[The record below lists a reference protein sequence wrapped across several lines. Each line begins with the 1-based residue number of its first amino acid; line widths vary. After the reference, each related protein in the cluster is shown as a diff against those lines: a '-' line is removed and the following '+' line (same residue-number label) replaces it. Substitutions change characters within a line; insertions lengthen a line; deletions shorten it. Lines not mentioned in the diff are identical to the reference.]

1 MFSSIAREKVLKTLT
16 PNWKPVLEV
25 EAIHYGF
32 ISAFLSAGLHEELT
46 EKTLNRYLLALLKLT
61 FLC

>member
-1 MFSSIAREKVLKTLT
+1 MFSSIAREKVSKTLT

-32 ISAFLSAGLHEELT
+32 ISALNLSAGLHEEYW
-46 EKTLNRYLLALLKLT
+46 ENLK
-61 FLC
+61 